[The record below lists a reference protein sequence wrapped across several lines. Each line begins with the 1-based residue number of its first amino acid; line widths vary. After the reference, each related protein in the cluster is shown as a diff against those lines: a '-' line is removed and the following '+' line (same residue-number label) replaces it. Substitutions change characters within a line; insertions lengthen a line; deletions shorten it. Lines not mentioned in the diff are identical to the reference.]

1 MEYKI
6 FRYTM
11 DQAVA
16 DGLTVPIKYHPRIAK
31 VLLDENKV
39 KQIESYYE
47 KCAEEGATKE
57 DIEASKRAMSSME
70 IILGEDS
77 RLERLAKDI
86 YEHYTSSCEN
96 NPDRIQKAMVV
107 CSNREIAFNLL
118 KKFEQLYPTWFE
130 KKKVPEGIEV
140 TSEELKKI
148 KPMPTIAIVASV
160 GKIDREEMYNYLGGG
175 KNDSRSEEL
184 DIIFKHDKSNFRV
197 VIVVNMWITGFDVP
211 TLTYLYNDKPLKKHL
226 LIQTISRVNRKYPDK
241 EYGLIIDYIG
251 IRKNMREALK
261 TYGGDTS
268 IAPTK
273 DDVYQAKGAFIEE
286 LEILKRLFS
295 NYDLSPFISAEYNP
309 IERYTLLASA
319 AEYVFS
325 SLEKLNI
332 ESSGKIRG
340 VLFKTYFL
348 KTVKRMKAAYDICQ
362 PSGELNEKDMALVRC
377 FMAIAGFVRKMSGTS
392 DIDADS
398 MNRDV
403 SKMIEEVLKYNEVE
417 SILENGEEEVGE
429 IQELTSQDIITMPTK
444 QALEILEKMKKSR
457 ESFRKLGL
465 TFEEKAFYDILI
477 AMRDKYNFDYGKDVV
492 IEGVVINEK
501 CKELSKKIKEE
512 IDTKSSFADWLNN
525 QNVRNE
531 LQLSIKICLAKN
543 GYPPKYDNEVFN
555 KVMEQVE
562 NFSEHSLRNNKILKE
577 KKEVREVAEDK
588 LKYSEDIVD

>member
-1 MEYKI
+1 
-6 FRYTM
+6 M
-11 DQAVA
+11 DQAVT

-175 KNDSRSEEL
+175 KNDSL

-340 VLFKTYFL
+340 ILFKTYFL

-543 GYPPKYDNEVFN
+543 GYPPKYDNEVSI
-555 KVMEQVE
+555 K
-562 NFSEHSLRNNKILKE
+562 
-577 KKEVREVAEDK
+577 
-588 LKYSEDIVD
+588 

>member
-1 MEYKI
+1 
-6 FRYTM
+6 M
-11 DQAVA
+11 DQAVT

-140 TSEELKKI
+140 TSEKLKKI

-577 KKEVREVAEDK
+577 KKEIREVAEDK
-588 LKYSEDIVD
+588 LKYSEDV

>member
-1 MEYKI
+1 
-6 FRYTM
+6 M
-11 DQAVA
+11 DQAVT

-429 IQELTSQDIITMPTK
+429 IQELTSQDIITMSTK

>member
-1 MEYKI
+1 
-6 FRYTM
+6 M
-11 DQAVA
+11 DQAVT

-39 KQIESYYE
+39 KQIESYYG

-57 DIEASKRAMSSME
+57 DIEASKQAMSSME

-175 KNDSRSEEL
+175 KNDSL
-184 DIIFKHDKSNFRV
+184 DIIFNHDKSNFRV

-273 DDVYQAKGAFIEE
+273 DDVSQAKGAFIDE

-295 NYDLSPFISAEYNP
+295 NYDLSPFISVEYDP

-417 SILENGEEEVGE
+417 SILENVEEEVGE
-429 IQELTSQDIITMPTK
+429 IQELTSQDIITMATK
-444 QALEILEKMKKSR
+444 QALEILEKMKESR

-477 AMRDKYNFDYGKDVV
+477 AMRDKYNFDYGEDVI

>member
-1 MEYKI
+1 
-6 FRYTM
+6 M

-261 TYGGDTS
+261 TYGGETS

>member
-11 DQAVA
+11 DQAVT

-175 KNDSRSEEL
+175 KNDSL

-261 TYGGDTS
+261 TYGGVTS

-417 SILENGEEEVGE
+417 SILENVEEEVGE

>member
-1 MEYKI
+1 
-6 FRYTM
+6 M
-11 DQAVA
+11 DQAVT

-96 NPDRIQKAMVV
+96 NPDKIQKAMVV

>member
-1 MEYKI
+1 
-6 FRYTM
+6 M

-340 VLFKTYFL
+340 VLFKKYFL
-348 KTVKRMKAAYDICQ
+348 KKVKRMKAAYDICQ

>member
-11 DQAVA
+11 DQAVT

-175 KNDSRSEEL
+175 KNDSL

-261 TYGGDTS
+261 TYGGDTF

-417 SILENGEEEVGE
+417 SILENVEEEVGE

>member
-1 MEYKI
+1 
-6 FRYTM
+6 M

-562 NFSEHSLRNNKILKE
+562 NFIIS
-577 KKEVREVAEDK
+577 
-588 LKYSEDIVD
+588 

>member
-1 MEYKI
+1 
-6 FRYTM
+6 M

-562 NFSEHSLRNNKILKE
+562 NFSDMFFV
-577 KKEVREVAEDK
+577 EVFLHDFLFDLGA
-588 LKYSEDIVD
+588 L

>member
-1 MEYKI
+1 
-6 FRYTM
+6 M
-11 DQAVA
+11 DQAVT

-175 KNDSRSEEL
+175 KNDSL

-226 LIQTISRVNRKYPDK
+226 LIQTIRRVNRKYPDK

-417 SILENGEEEVGE
+417 SILENVEEEVGE

>member
-1 MEYKI
+1 
-6 FRYTM
+6 M

-175 KNDSRSEEL
+175 KNDSL

-501 CKELSKKIKEE
+501 CKELSKKIKDE

>member
-1 MEYKI
+1 
-6 FRYTM
+6 M

-295 NYDLSPFISAEYNP
+295 NYDLSAFISAEYNP

>member
-1 MEYKI
+1 
-6 FRYTM
+6 M
-11 DQAVA
+11 DQAVT

-309 IERYTLLASA
+309 IDRYTLLASA

>member
-1 MEYKI
+1 
-6 FRYTM
+6 M
-11 DQAVA
+11 DQAVT

-175 KNDSRSEEL
+175 KNDSL

-417 SILENGEEEVGE
+417 SILENVEEEVGE

-543 GYPPKYDNEVFN
+543 GYPPKYNNEVFN

-562 NFSEHSLRNNKILKE
+562 NFSEHSLRNNKILRE
-577 KKEVREVAEDK
+577 KKEIREIAEDK
-588 LKYSEDIVD
+588 QKYSENIGD

>member
-1 MEYKI
+1 
-6 FRYTM
+6 M

-160 GKIDREEMYNYLGGG
+160 GKIDREEMYDYLGGG

>member
-1 MEYKI
+1 
-6 FRYTM
+6 M

-417 SILENGEEEVGE
+417 SILENVEEEVGE

>member
-1 MEYKI
+1 
-6 FRYTM
+6 M
-11 DQAVA
+11 DQAVT

-140 TSEELKKI
+140 TPEELKKI

-175 KNDSRSEEL
+175 KNDSL

-377 FMAIAGFVRKMSGTS
+377 FMTIAGFVRKMSGTS

-417 SILENGEEEVGE
+417 SILENVEEEVGE

>member
-1 MEYKI
+1 
-6 FRYTM
+6 M

-429 IQELTSQDIITMPTK
+429 IQELTSQDIITMPTNP
-444 QALEILEKMKKSR
+444 ALEILEKMKKSR

>member
-1 MEYKI
+1 
-6 FRYTM
+6 M
-11 DQAVA
+11 DQAVT

-86 YEHYTSSCEN
+86 YEHYTYSCEN

-175 KNDSRSEEL
+175 KNDSL

-417 SILENGEEEVGE
+417 SILENVEEEVGE

>member
-1 MEYKI
+1 
-6 FRYTM
+6 M

-118 KKFEQLYPTWFE
+118 KKFVQLYPTWFE

-226 LIQTISRVNRKYPDK
+226 LIQPISRVNRKYPDK

>member
-11 DQAVA
+11 DQAVT

-348 KTVKRMKAAYDICQ
+348 KTVKRMKAADDICQ

>member
-1 MEYKI
+1 
-6 FRYTM
+6 M

-348 KTVKRMKAAYDICQ
+348 KIVKRMKAAYDICQ